1 MDHRN
6 LPPRHRAVTSAQ
18 ASAVS
23 VAAPGRRRLLAAAG
37 GLVVVPWLPSLA
49 HAAGIVAVRTWP
61 AVDYTRVTLEVD
73 AALKAEHFLLDN
85 PMRLVVDLDGVELS
99 GQLRNL
105 VSKIEPDDPYIA
117 NVRVGQFQP
126 DVVRMVFDLKQNI
139 APQVFTLKPI
149 AEYQHRLVL
158 DLYPTQ
164 AQDPLMA
171 LLGPDED
178 PLARVIEQLRGND
191 PAADR
196 TARRAPSG
204 ETPSAGSGSV
214 QATLRAHPTP
224 SPERRRRELVVV
236 LDAGHGGEDPG
247 AVGPGGTYE
256 KDIVLQIVRRVKE
269 RIDRMPGVR
278 AVLTRDG
285 DYFVPLN
292 TRVLKARQA
301 QGDLFISI
309 HADAAPRRSAN
320 GASIYALSDRGASS
334 TTAKWLAQKENSA
347 DLIGGINIG
356 TQDQLIAKVLL
367 DLSTTAQIN
376 DSIKVGGHLLREIG
390 RINRLHK
397 KQVEQANF
405 AVLRTPDIPSVLV
418 ETAFLSNPE
427 EERKLRT
434 SQYQNQMADA
444 IVAGMQN
451 YFAANPPLANTNLAS
466 N

>member
-1 MDHRN
+1 MDQRHT
-6 LPPRHRAVTSAQ
+6 PPRPRILTGPAA
-18 ASAVS
+18 AAS
-23 VAAPGRRRLLAAAG
+23 VAAPGRRRLLFAAS
-37 GLVVVPWLPSLA
+37 GLAIAPWLPSLA
-49 HAAGIVAVRTWP
+49 HAANVVAVRTWP
-61 AVDYTRVTLEVD
+61 ATDYTRVTLEVD
-73 AALKAEHFLLDN
+73 SALKAEHFLLDN
-85 PMRLVVDLDGVELS
+85 PLRMVVDLEGLTLS
-99 GQLRNL
+99 SQLRNL
-105 VSKIEPDDPYIA
+105 VSKIEPDDPYVS

-126 DVVRMVFDLKQNI
+126 DVVRLVFDLKQNI

-158 DLYPTQ
+158 DLYPTEV
-164 AQDPLMA
+164 QDPLMA
-171 LLGPDED
+171 LLGPEED
-178 PLARVIEQLRGND
+178 PLARVIEQLRSQEVA
-191 PAADR
+191 PER
-196 TARRAPSG
+196 VARRAPAG
-204 ETPSAGSGSV
+204 ETPTGPGSV
-214 QATLRAHPTP
+214 EATLRAHPTP
-224 SPERRRRELVVV
+224 SPKKQRRELVVV

-256 KDIVLQIVRRVKE
+256 KDVVLQIVRRVKE
-269 RIDRMPGVR
+269 RIDRIPGVR

-301 QGDLFISI
+301 NADLFISV

-320 GASIYALSDRGASS
+320 GASVYALSDRGASS
-334 TTAKWLAQKENSA
+334 TTAKWLAQKENAA
-347 DLIGGINIG
+347 DLIGGLNIG

-376 DSIKVGGHLLREIG
+376 DSLKLGGLLLQEIG

-434 SQYQNQMADA
+434 SKYQNQVADA
-444 IVAGMQN
+444 IVKGMQG